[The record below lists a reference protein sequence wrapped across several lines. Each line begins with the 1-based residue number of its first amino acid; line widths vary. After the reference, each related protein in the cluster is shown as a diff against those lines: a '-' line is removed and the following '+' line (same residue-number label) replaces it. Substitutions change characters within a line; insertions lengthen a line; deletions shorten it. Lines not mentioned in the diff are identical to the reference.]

1 MKINNSKIEILI
13 ASVILFVITLGV
25 VLIYSPIYFHANDD
39 GIISGLA
46 NGEYTGKVS
55 IELIYGSKIYG
66 SLLAVLYF
74 ILPMFQ
80 WHGIILLSI
89 VLFSSVVLFLEISKV
104 QKFTF
109 FYRIGIYI
117 IVINSYLIF
126 VISPTFTKA
135 ALISGLTGT
144 LLIYKNLI
152 TQNHKFITPSI
163 LLFMSAIIRP
173 DGFAA
178 VLYFAFPAL
187 LYTVYLHLKN
197 MNLLMKY
204 TVSFV
209 PSVFVFIQETYLN
222 DIFGRL
228 PEDWKKYWQ
237 FLNAFHQIH
246 TNPSMTKMH
255 QEVAAFQIPGLEWTN
270 VEATLLTTVTY
281 FDPIIFNPSQMEL
294 AKNHV
299 NDFIGLRGLVNAEF
313 ILTLSRIWEYMVQ
326 INYLFYVLLGI
337 ILFLLLV
344 IKKFGQVF
352 LLLAFTLYV
361 FFLYYYL
368 GAVWRIPVRINM
380 PIIFMMIISLLILIS
395 YLKIRSIKNVW
406 LISIISSVFVIL
418 FQFQPKGFMGIQE
431 NLIKKQ
437 GEQEAISNELKRVNE
452 NGIYIGHIK
461 YGYENYTN
469 AYVTRNNY
477 RSLDLTSGWHVFSP
491 PWNQKAKSLGISDAN
506 PTFAFTNKKD
516 VYFVGDDYMGQVM
529 GMFLNDQKLF
539 VQGICNLGNLP
550 NGGRIISFQISE
562 SQCKK

>member
-1 MKINNSKIEILI
+1 M
-13 ASVILFVITLGV
+13 
-25 VLIYSPIYFHANDD
+25 
-39 GIISGLA
+39 
-46 NGEYTGKVS
+46 
-55 IELIYGSKIYG
+55 
-66 SLLAVLYF
+66 
-74 ILPMFQ
+74 
-80 WHGIILLSI
+80 
-89 VLFSSVVLFLEISKV
+89 
-104 QKFTF
+104 
-109 FYRIGIYI
+109 
-117 IVINSYLIF
+117 
-126 VISPTFTKA
+126 
-135 ALISGLTGT
+135 
-144 LLIYKNLI
+144 
-152 TQNHKFITPSI
+152 
-163 LLFMSAIIRP
+163 
-173 DGFAA
+173 
-178 VLYFAFPAL
+178 
-187 LYTVYLHLKN
+187 
-197 MNLLMKY
+197 
-204 TVSFV
+204 VSFF

-228 PEDWKKYWQ
+228 PDEWKKYWQ

-255 QEVAAFQIPGLEWTN
+255 QEIAAFQIPGLEWTN

-281 FDPIIFNPSQMEL
+281 FDPIIFNPSQMDL

-299 NDFIGLRGLVNAEF
+299 NDFIGIRGLLNSEF
-313 ILTLSRIWEYMVQ
+313 ILTLNRIWEYMVQ
-326 INYLFYVLLGI
+326 INYLFYVVLGI
-337 ILFLLLV
+337 ILFLLLI

-418 FQFQPKGFMGIQE
+418 FQFQPKGFIGIQE

-452 NGIYIGHIK
+452 NGIFIGHIK

-539 VQGICNLGNLP
+539 VQGLCNLGNLP